1 MLCAENPMS
10 TVGTLL
16 RFLLWIRFNPV
27 LCIECSFM
35 VREHNFHELPSPPF
49 FTLLFN
55 YCFLICDFFLCQQ
68 VNLIFWY
75 RVTFLTYTRSAQWNA
90 NLSYVDSRGFQNEIL
105 LYKYHTFWWG
115 FTTYF
120 TEINVLGP
128 WRLQS
133 ETGCRPSAQ
142 YVFCDGSQFQVL
154 RSLELPVLD
163 G

>member
-1 MLCAENPMS
+1 MLKAYQDPKVLNAALQNKSWLKLDVSVCLFTLANISMQEKQIWKAKCFVLRARCPH
-10 TVGTLL
+10 VGTLL

-55 YCFLICDFFLCQQ
+55 YYFLICDFFLCQQ

-105 LYKYHTFWWG
+105 LYKYHTF
-115 FTTYF
+115 
-120 TEINVLGP
+120 
-128 WRLQS
+128 
-133 ETGCRPSAQ
+133 
-142 YVFCDGSQFQVL
+142 
-154 RSLELPVLD
+154 
-163 G
+163 